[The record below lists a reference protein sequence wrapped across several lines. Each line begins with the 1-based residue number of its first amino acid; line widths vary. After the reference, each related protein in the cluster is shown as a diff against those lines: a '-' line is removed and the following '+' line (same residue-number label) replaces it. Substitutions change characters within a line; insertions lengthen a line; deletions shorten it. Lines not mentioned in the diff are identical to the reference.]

1 MLEDIHAGCGQLLC
15 LLTLS
20 SGVLERDNSAKHDM
34 GWQSMAPHAGHDT
47 ARHRMAL
54 RRAVELTK
62 LNGACACVFVLS
74 AIRSWVRNEKIT

>member
-34 GWQSMAPHAGHDT
+34 GWHSTAPHAGHDT

>member
-34 GWQSMAPHAGHDT
+34 GWHSTAPHAGHDT
-47 ARHRMAL
+47 GRHLMAL
-54 RRAVELTK
+54 RRAVELAK

-74 AIRSWVRNEKIT
+74 AIRSGV